1 MADRRYFKD
10 RSNQIGR
17 DNITLDGYQIV
28 QLKSCIQF
36 DGVNCGVIC
45 LKVYYSYS
53 EYNMHSLHTNVQNN
67 MNVYNYVYT

>member
-1 MADRRYFKD
+1 MGTIVYICMANRRYFKD
-10 RSNQIGR
+10 RNNQIGR

-45 LKVYYSYS
+45 LKVI
-53 EYNMHSLHTNVQNN
+53 L
-67 MNVYNYVYT
+67 